1 MDRMKFQALY
11 EVLAGLA
18 NIPNRG
24 VEMSVCKKCGRSID
38 RGERLSLGSGRVP
51 SCSCPRPVARREPS
65 RRETTQNITYV
76 SPAPSIA
83 DQLAVLAKL
92 RKEGSLTEQEFQTL
106 KTRLISGGKL

>member
-1 MDRMKFQALY
+1 
-11 EVLAGLA
+11 
-18 NIPNRG
+18 
-24 VEMSVCKKCGRSID
+24 MSVCKKCG
-38 RGERLSLGSGRVP
+38 LGSPKLGRGYTP
-51 SCSCPRPVARREPS
+51 GCECKEKSAAKRETSRREPI
-65 RRETTQNITYV
+65 QNITYV